1 MGRCLGRVCRLA
13 PDDPDVFSPVQ
24 GKWLYG
30 CKGLLDVTCFRRA
43 AARLLARHEGLR
55 AEMESPAGRLAML
68 GGVGCQ
74 FVSSHPADGIWW
86 LLAKHRYYRLL
97 GTCHVHVTC
106 PHHTTHCTGLIHY
119 SF

>member
-1 MGRCLGRVCRLA
+1 MGKCLGRVCRWA

-55 AEMESPAGRLAML
+55 AEMESPAGQCLAML
-68 GGVGCQ
+68 GGVGSG
-74 FVSSHPADGIWW
+74 VSLSVLDHPAEWY
-86 LLAKHRYYRLL
+86 LVA
-97 GTCHVHVTC
+97 TC
-106 PHHTTHCTGLIHY
+106 
-119 SF
+119 

>member
-1 MGRCLGRVCRLA
+1 MA

-68 GGVGCQ
+68 GSGVSLSVLIPQ
-74 FVSSHPADGIWW
+74 MVSGSIWW
-86 LLAKHRYYRLL
+86 LLAKHRY
-97 GTCHVHVTC
+97 
-106 PHHTTHCTGLIHY
+106 
-119 SF
+119 